1 MIRYP
6 SAINHSQTLKYE
18 SIVIFVIFLFLKNM
32 PCIII
37 GTRRIWV
44 QKLIKKLIKW
54 NVIWPYEN
62 KLDSFNF
69 ADIDILVGNT
79 FVTCF
84 LTKLTPSALCTITL
98 WSKKIINHMRINI
111 GSKFYPVIVGCKIL
125 SMLWN
130 VQMSIQVW
138 LEINY
143 VELTM

>member
-1 MIRYP
+1 MILIWR
-6 SAINHSQTLKYE
+6 
-18 SIVIFVIFLFLKNM
+18 VIRK
-32 PCIII
+32 
-37 GTRRIWV
+37 IWV
-44 QKLIKKLIKW
+44 YKLIKKLIRW
-54 NVIWPYEN
+54 NAIWPYEN

-125 SMLWN
+125 SMLWKCTN
-130 VQMSIQVW
+130 VNSG
-138 LEINY
+138 
-143 VELTM
+143 LTRNKLRGTYNVTNTLFCTCRFGLT

>member
-1 MIRYP
+1 M
-6 SAINHSQTLKYE
+6 
-18 SIVIFVIFLFLKNM
+18 
-32 PCIII
+32 
-37 GTRRIWV
+37 
-44 QKLIKKLIKW
+44 KKLIKW

-111 GSKFYPVIVGCKIL
+111 GSKFYPVIAGCKIL
-125 SMLWN
+125 SML
-130 VQMSIQVW
+130 
-138 LEINY
+138 
-143 VELTM
+143 